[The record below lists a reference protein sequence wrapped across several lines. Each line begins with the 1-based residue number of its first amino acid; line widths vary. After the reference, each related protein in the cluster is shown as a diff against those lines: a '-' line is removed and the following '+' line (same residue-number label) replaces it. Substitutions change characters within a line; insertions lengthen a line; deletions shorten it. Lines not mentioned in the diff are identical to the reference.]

1 MHSNQVPVNDTLTA
15 HYDVVTATAVDDD
28 ETEAT
33 DDDDETVS
41 FSNVPPSI
49 QITKTANVSSVPET
63 GGYVEFT
70 FLVENNGTEDV
81 TLTNLT
87 DTVFG
92 DLMDRE
98 RVMYPRQ
105 F

>member
-1 MHSNQVPVNDTLTA
+1 MHSNQVPVSDTLTA

-49 QITKTANVSSVPET
+49 QITKTANVSQYLRLADMWSSHS
-63 GGYVEFT
+63 G
-70 FLVENNGTEDV
+70 
-81 TLTNLT
+81 
-87 DTVFG
+87 
-92 DLMDRE
+92 RE
-98 RVMYPRQ
+98 
-105 F
+105 